1 MGGNKMKHIV
11 LILIIASS
19 LFAKEGDISQH
30 YATNKV
36 VVDGLVAKK
45 LILTVE
51 SLEKMSGV
59 KTGSTPLVCISGE
72 IKDEVKSYEGVKLK
86 DILAEA
92 DIVTSSKRD
101 LNKIYIQ
108 VIASDGYAVIFSY
121 NELFNTNNG
130 DRVIV
135 FYKKNNQFLEEYEGK
150 IALISLDDNKNGPRH
165 VKWLEKIIV
174 KKIDL

>member
-1 MGGNKMKHIV
+1 
-11 LILIIASS
+11 
-19 LFAKEGDISQH
+19 
-30 YATNKV
+30 
-36 VVDGLVAKK
+36 
-45 LILTVE
+45 
-51 SLEKMSGV
+51 
-59 KTGSTPLVCISGE
+59 
-72 IKDEVKSYEGVKLK
+72 SYEGVKLK

-108 VIASDGYAVIFSY
+108 VVASDGYAVIFSY